1 MATSPYPQ
9 LGNYDWG
16 QLLALSAIHRQCAPT
31 LRVFASLLPGAANL
45 RNLLS
50 NMVSHAGVA
59 AQGATGGEVVEA
71 MVDLTSA
78 TTNSLIAH
86 PGTTPPERPVLEAI
100 SGHLSLGGIA
110 TGDPFHELYSSC
122 EDACAQLYGDA
133 WSDPGPFELR
143 SAEDHPRGLDDPYA
157 VDGKTAPPSQG
168 RRVLLRV
175 STTRL
180 GPEAYAILPRVFLHE
195 LICHVGA
202 GDGEDPDPLSPFA
215 EGLMD
220 WASLH
225 YLEAWAPVVCDGFS
239 NAAVMHAQASAGSFK
254 ADSSTKAARETGQ
267 DAALM
272 LVHQR
277 GSPPEI
283 ARLAI
288 DLNAAARSREFKN
301 EFVRRV
307 LGGRLDAT
315 SGPLSDVLD
324 GRTSVEEL
332 LDSL

>member
-1 MATSPYPQ
+1 M
-9 LGNYDWG
+9 
-16 QLLALSAIHRQCAPT
+16 
-31 LRVFASLLPGAANL
+31 FASLLPGAPNL
-45 RNLLS
+45 RNLVS
-50 NMVSHAGVA
+50 NMVLHAGVA
-59 AQGATGGEVVEA
+59 AQSATEGAVVGT
-71 MVDLTSA
+71 MVHLTSA
-78 TTNSLIAH
+78 TANSLIVH
-86 PGTTPPERPVLEAI
+86 PGTTPAERAVLNAI
-100 SGHLSLGGIA
+100 SGHLASGGIA
-110 TGDPFHELYSSC
+110 TADPFHELYRSC
-122 EDACAQLYGDA
+122 EQACAHLYGDA
-133 WSDPGPFELR
+133 WSNPTPFELR
-143 SAEDHPRGLDDPYA
+143 SAVGHPRGLHDPYA
-157 VDGKTAPPSQG
+157 VDGKTASPSDG

-180 GPEAYAILPRVFLHE
+180 GPEAYAVLPRVFLHE

-225 YLEAWAPVVCDGFS
+225 YLEAWAPVLCGGFS
-239 NAAVMHAQASAGSFK
+239 NAAVIHAQASAGSFK
-254 ADSSTKAARETGQ
+254 AHPSTKAARETGQ

-277 GSPPEI
+277 ASQPEI

-288 DLNAAARSREFKN
+288 DLNAAGRSRESKN

-307 LGGRLDAT
+307 LGGRLDAA
-315 SGPLSDVLD
+315 SAPLSDVLD
-324 GRTSVEEL
+324 GRTSVEVL